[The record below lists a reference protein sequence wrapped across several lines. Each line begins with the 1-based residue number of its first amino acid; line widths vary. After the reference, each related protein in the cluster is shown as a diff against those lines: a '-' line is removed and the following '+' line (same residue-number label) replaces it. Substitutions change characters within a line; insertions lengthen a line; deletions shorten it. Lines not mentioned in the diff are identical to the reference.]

1 MGAYLIRRL
10 LLVIPTLWAIITINF
25 FIVQIAP
32 GGPVD
37 QAIAAI
43 EFGNAGVLPGAG
55 GEGIRA
61 SHAQTGVGNISDSNY
76 RGGRGLDPEVIA
88 EITHRYGFDKP
99 IHERYFK
106 MLWDYIR
113 FDFGDSLFRSASVL
127 TLIKDSLPVS
137 ITLGLWSTLIIYLV
151 SIPLGI
157 RKAVYNG
164 SRFDVWSSAFII
176 IGYAIP
182 AFLFAILLIV
192 FFAGGSYFDLF
203 PLRGLVSANFDSL
216 PWYQQTVRTVVNDVS
231 LQIEAGETLALVG
244 ESGSGKSVTALSIL
258 RLLPSPPVEYL
269 SGDIRFHGE
278 SLLHVSDQTLRG
290 VRGNKIAMIFQEP
303 MVSLNP
309 LHTLEKQLYEVL
321 SLHRGMRREAARG
334 EILNCLDRV
343 GIRQAAK
350 RLTDYPHQ
358 LSGGERQRVM
368 IAMALLT
375 RPELLIADEPTTALD
390 VSVQAQ
396 ILQLLRELQG
406 ELNMGMLFITHNLSI
421 VRKLAHRVAVMQNGR
436 CVEQNYAATLFASPT
451 HPYTQKLLNSE
462 PSGDPVPLPEP
473 ASTLLDVEQLQ
484 VAFPIRK
491 GILKRI
497 VDHNVVVKN
506 ISFTLRAGE
515 TLGLVGESGS
525 GKSTTGLALLRLINS
540 QGSII
545 FDGQPLQN
553 LNRRQLLPIR
563 HRIQVVFQDPNSSLN
578 PRLNVLQIIEEGLRV
593 HQPTLS
599 AAQREQQVIAVMHE
613 VGLDPETRHRY
624 PAEFSGGQ
632 RQRIAIARALILKP
646 SLIILDEPTS
656 SLDKTVQAQILTLL
670 KSLQQKH
677 QLAYLFISHDLHVV
691 RALCHQVIVLRQ
703 GEVVEQGPCARVF
716 ATPQQ
721 EYTRQ
726 LLALS

>member
-1 MGAYLIRRL
+1 MTT
-10 LLVIPTLWAIITINF
+10 P
-25 FIVQIAP
+25 
-32 GGPVD
+32 
-37 QAIAAI
+37 
-43 EFGNAGVLPGAG
+43 
-55 GEGIRA
+55 
-61 SHAQTGVGNISDSNY
+61 
-76 RGGRGLDPEVIA
+76 
-88 EITHRYGFDKP
+88 
-99 IHERYFK
+99 
-106 MLWDYIR
+106 
-113 FDFGDSLFRSASVL
+113 
-127 TLIKDSLPVS
+127 
-137 ITLGLWSTLIIYLV
+137 LV
-151 SIPLGI
+151 SFNHLS
-157 RKAVYNG
+157 V
-164 SRFDVWSSAFII
+164 S
-176 IGYAIP
+176 
-182 AFLFAILLIV
+182 
-192 FFAGGSYFDLF
+192 FAGERS
-203 PLRGLVSANFDSL
+203 RVRAVQEVSFTIQAG
-216 PWYQQTVRTVVNDVS
+216 QTVGV
-231 LQIEAGETLALVG
+231 VG
-244 ESGSGKSVTALSIL
+244 ESGCGKSVTAMALMGLLPPQTARIDGGEIRFADRDLL
-258 RLLPSPPVEYL
+258 RLKARQMA
-269 SGDIRFHGE
+269 D
-278 SLLHVSDQTLRG
+278 LRG
-290 VRGNKIAMIFQEP
+290 HQLAMIFQEP

-691 RALCHQVIVLRQ
+691 RALCHQVIILRQ

>member
-1 MGAYLIRRL
+1 MTQTL
-10 LLVIPTLWAIITINF
+10 L
-25 FIVQIAP
+25 
-32 GGPVD
+32 
-37 QAIAAI
+37 AI
-43 EFGNAGVLPGAG
+43 EDL
-55 GEGIRA
+55 
-61 SHAQTGVGNISDSNY
+61 SVG
-76 RGGRGLDPEVIA
+76 
-88 EITHRYGFDKP
+88 
-99 IHERYFK
+99 
-106 MLWDYIR
+106 
-113 FDFGDSLFRSASVL
+113 FRH
-127 TLIKDSLPVS
+127 
-137 ITLGLWSTLIIYLV
+137 
-151 SIPLGI
+151 
-157 RKAVYNG
+157 
-164 SRFDVWSSAFII
+164 
-176 IGYAIP
+176 
-182 AFLFAILLIV
+182 
-192 FFAGGSYFDLF
+192 
-203 PLRGLVSANFDSL
+203 
-216 PWYQQTVRTVVNDVS
+216 QQTVRTVVNDVS
-231 LQIEAGETLALVG
+231 LQIDAGETLALVG

-269 SGDIRFHGE
+269 SGDIRFRGE
-278 SLLHVSDQTLRG
+278 SLLHASDQTLRG

-436 CVEQNYAATLFASPT
+436 CVEQNNAATLFASPT

-646 SLIILDEPTS
+646 SLIILDRTDIITRQNGTGANIDAIEIIATKASTGLFVYQPRFARCPRVMS
-656 SLDKTVQAQILTLL
+656 SGYRTATRGSSGTRTVRARVCHTAAGVYASATGVELTLKKDCSL
-670 KSLQQKH
+670 KRVRQLPHQNFSIGMLQQTRPG
-677 QLAYLFISHDLHVV
+677 DLQTGTAHLHTP
-691 RALCHQVIVLRQ
+691 APNMELR
-703 GEVVEQGPCARVF
+703 CRL
-716 ATPQQ
+716 TPGLV
-721 EYTRQ
+721 YT
-726 LLALS
+726 SPTMHYHHPG